1 MTKGYQPNK
10 GNLNPND
17 PPRGGCGIPHHSIK
31 GDKKMA
37 AMGNITMEVG
47 HFYVKTFEL
56 QARIEACKARIEG
69 MKAENADCENDGCNL
84 RFIEKDF
91 VKYANELN
99 GYADE
104 LKKLWE
110 ILNGKEGDQ

>member
-1 MTKGYQPNK
+1 
-10 GNLNPND
+10 
-17 PPRGGCGIPHHSIK
+17 
-31 GDKKMA
+31 MA

-69 MKAENADCENDGCNL
+69 MKAENTDCENDGCTL

-91 VKYANELN
+91 VKYANELS

-104 LKKLWE
+104 LNAIWKELT
-110 ILNGKEGDQ
+110 GKDADK